1 MFSKLVSSNTC
12 KYIIEWLSEMN
23 WHPIKWNRDFKAF
36 AAREW
41 QLNCKFYI
49 QKIIDTWY
57 LFSLFFFCEGSF
69 ETEITNILYILTWKI
84 LPYFFTLFKLFIINV
99 EFIVNYAL
107 FVNLI
112 FHNLKIQ
119 TNPSTKLIKSNHI
132 LSIPHKYSN
141 SQQSWD
147 GREKKNLWKK

>member
-1 MFSKLVSSNTC
+1 
-12 KYIIEWLSEMN
+12 MN

-57 LFSLFFFCEGSF
+57 LFSLFFFLRRFLWNRNNEHFIYFDVENSS
-69 ETEITNILYILTWKI
+69 IL
-84 LPYFFTLFKLFIINV
+84 FFNLFVFIINV

>member
-1 MFSKLVSSNTC
+1 
-12 KYIIEWLSEMN
+12 MN

-57 LFSLFFFCEGSF
+57 LFSLFFFFLRRFLWNRNNEHFIYFDVENSS
-69 ETEITNILYILTWKI
+69 IL
-84 LPYFFTLFKLFIINV
+84 FFNLFVFIINV

-147 GREKKNLWKK
+147 GREKKSLWKK

>member
-1 MFSKLVSSNTC
+1 
-12 KYIIEWLSEMN
+12 MN

-57 LFSLFFFCEGSF
+57 LFSLFFFLRRFLWNRNNEHFIYFDVENSS
-69 ETEITNILYILTWKI
+69 IL
-84 LPYFFTLFKLFIINV
+84 FFNLFVFIINV

-112 FHNLKIQ
+112 FHNLQ

>member
-57 LFSLFFFCEGSF
+57 LFSLFFFLRRFLWNRNNEHFIYFDVENSS
-69 ETEITNILYILTWKI
+69 IL
-84 LPYFFTLFKLFIINV
+84 FFNLFVFIINV